1 MKIEIGTY
9 IDEVTQILKKTIV
22 DPFAEVK
29 KVTPFKIFLLKYF
42 YDRKEFSFITVVGL
56 RETCPFTF
64 SRNWSLQN

>member
-22 DPFAEVK
+22 DPFAEVI
-29 KVTPFKIFLLKYF
+29 KVIPVKMFLLNYF
-42 YDRKEFSFITVVGL
+42 YDRKEFSLIMVVGL

-64 SRNWSLQN
+64 SRNWSVQN